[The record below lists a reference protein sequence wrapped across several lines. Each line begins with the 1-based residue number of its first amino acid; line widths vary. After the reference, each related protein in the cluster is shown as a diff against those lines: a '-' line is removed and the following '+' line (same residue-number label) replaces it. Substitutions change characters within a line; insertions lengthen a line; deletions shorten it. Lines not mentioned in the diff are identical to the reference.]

1 MSDIYIGKSSY
12 TYNEGRHDVFIV
24 PCRLYKANN
33 SVYINVPDNHYI
45 AHNDDYVAMLLSDS
59 EFIKNFEKF
68 GFVSRGTDLYHTSNG
83 SGTKI
88 TFGGDFAYVF
98 EDYVLSFGKHQ
109 INGKLVWT
117 IYLFGDVEVKF
128 LGDYLLHRFNVLLS
142 KYGNLCWLDYTAGNL
157 VDILY
162 TLIQASTSKNNVE
175 LRKFY
180 TLLWYYVTYCK
191 SNSLSNDIGWV
202 EAYFNRR

>member
-12 TYNEGRHDVFIV
+12 TYNEGRHDVFII
-24 PCRLYKANN
+24 PCKLYKANN

-45 AHNDDYVAMLLSDS
+45 AHNGDYVAMLVSGNDIIS
-59 EFIKNFEKF
+59 NFEKF
-68 GFVSRGTDLYHTSNG
+68 GFVPRGTDLYHTSNG

-117 IYLFGDVEVKF
+117 IYLYGVDGILLDTAICEGGYE
-128 LGDYLLHRFNVLLS
+128 LNSYLTGYDRLYFENKGTNSVIEIGVNMDDMTIH
-142 KYGNLCWLDYTAGNL
+142 LC
-157 VDILY
+157 
-162 TLIQASTSKNNVE
+162 
-175 LRKFY
+175 
-180 TLLWYYVTYCK
+180 
-191 SNSLSNDIGWV
+191 
-202 EAYFNRR
+202 